1 MPFERIAIIGTGLL
15 GASVGLAIK
24 AVLPGARIVGSDL
37 SSEHAR
43 AARKAGAVDSLAPP
57 AEGVRDADLVVVAT
71 PIGAMP
77 AVFQQ
82 IASSL
87 KADAI
92 VTDTGST
99 KAHVMA
105 WAGEYLPATVSF
117 VGGHP
122 MAGKTS
128 AGPAAADAAL
138 FREAVWCLTPSTAVP
153 GPAVD
158 ALVGLIE
165 RVGARPY
172 FLDPDEHDGL
182 VASISHL
189 PYLMAIGLVAHLGR
203 EPGWREAA
211 TLAAGGFRYASH
223 LSDSDPRMFADISA
237 TNRDNLVRRLDSYL
251 AELHS
256 LRDAIAAGDPGLR
269 ERYEQARNIHQ
280 DWLRSHDRS

>member
-24 AVLPGARIVGSDL
+24 AAQPGARIVGSDL
-37 SSEHAR
+37 ASANAR
-43 AARKAGAVDSLAPP
+43 GARKAGAVDSLAEP
-57 AEGVRDADLVVVAT
+57 AEAVRGADLVVVAT
-71 PIGAMP
+71 PLGAMP

-82 IASSL
+82 IASSIRGG
-87 KADAI
+87 AV

-99 KAHVMA
+99 KARVMA
-105 WAGEYLPATVSF
+105 WADEYLPAASF

-138 FREAVWCLTPSTAVP
+138 FLDAVWCLTPAPAIP

-158 ALVGLIE
+158 ALVDLIG
-165 RVGARPY
+165 RFGARPY
-172 FLDPDEHDGL
+172 FVDPDEHDGL

-237 TNRDNLVRRLDSYL
+237 TNRDNLVRRLDGYL

-256 LRDAIAAGDPGLR
+256 LRDAIAADDPRLR
-269 ERYEQARNIHQ
+269 ERFEQARNIHQ
-280 DWLRSHDRS
+280 DWLRSRDQN